1 MKSYEL
7 IYDRICFLKVFT
19 NQENSC
25 INETLLKELYKCKCK
40 IDNIELN
47 KWEKY
52 KKLHNDYEYIYTS
65 SNKSKNI
72 SDISPISRSY
82 FKLHEIIKDF
92 DMIDLSDCACIAEGP
107 GGFINCLL
115 DMNAGNISGITL
127 LTNDKKIPFWSTK
140 LFNYKNIY
148 LNKQRF
154 TGDIYKRNISD
165 NFIHQVKKKG
175 LCNLVT
181 ADGGFDYSNDFN
193 KQELLSY
200 KLIYCEIFIALH
212 IQKDKGSFILKVFDI
227 FYHKTIQ
234 LLYLLYLSYD
244 EIHIYKPTISRLS
257 NSEKY
262 IVCKGFKGFNKE
274 ITDILNKFY
283 SNENQ
288 LYLELPEEFIDVI
301 KKYNDIF
308 VNNQMNYI
316 NNILKFNCK
325 NISEKIRNQIRNS
338 YDWCIKYKIPVN
350 QDCIHLQ

>member
-7 IYDRICFLKVFT
+7 IYDKICYLKIFT
-19 NQENSC
+19 NFENSC
-25 INETLLKELYKCKCK
+25 IDENLLKELYKCKCK
-40 IDNIELN
+40 IDDVDLN

-52 KKLHNDYEYIYTS
+52 KKLYNDYEYIYTS

-72 SDISPISRSY
+72 SNISPISRSY
-82 FKLHEIIKDF
+82 FKIHEIMKDF
-92 DMIDLSDCACIAEGP
+92 DLNILNNCGCIAEGP

-140 LFNYKNIY
+140 LFNKDNIY
-148 LNKQRF
+148 LNKHKF
-154 TGDIYKRNISD
+154 TGDIYRKKVSYD
-165 NFIHQVKKKG
+165 FIDEVKKKG
-175 LCNLVT
+175 LCDLVT

-200 KLIYCEIFIALH
+200 KLIYCEILIALN
-212 IQKDKGSFILKVFDI
+212 IQQNNGSFILKVFDI

-244 EIHIYKPTISRLS
+244 KIYIYKPTVSRSS

-274 ITDILNKFY
+274 IIDLFNKY
-283 SNENQ
+283 YTNENQ
-288 LYLELPEEFIDVI
+288 LYLDLPEKFIEII
-301 KKYNDIF
+301 KKYNNIF
-308 VNNQMNYI
+308 VDNQIKYI
-316 NNILKFNCK
+316 NTILKFSCK
-325 NISEKIRNQIRNS
+325 NIEEKIKLQIKNS
-338 YDWCIKYKIPVN
+338 YDWCVKYDIPIN
-350 QDCIHLQ
+350 NECIYLK